1 MSVQLR
7 SVTIRIQSDLFE
19 QIKSISEKKGETA
32 SDTIRYLITRGLDER
47 VLKENTELIT
57 RVVKEQI
64 ELTMKTYQE
73 LEKPFYQEQSQQRLL
88 KTVDPRKLAICRRR
102 IG

>member
-1 MSVQLR
+1 MSNQLR
-7 SVTIRIQSDLFE
+7 SVTIRIQSELFE
-19 QIKSISEKKGETA
+19 QIKDISEKKGETT

-57 RVVKEQI
+57 RVIKEQI
-64 ELTMKTYQE
+64 ELAMKSY
-73 LEKPFYQEQSQQRLL
+73 LDLGKPVCREQSQQRLL